1 MEVPGTTTVVS
12 GLSALLINKANAGII
27 KASAKYYSEKEFH
40 AYQLL
45 TVFAHKVVE
54 NNGPNRLR
62 GEVFSQPNIYRA
74 FAIVRSSVP
83 ARIDGRDQYPQE
95 LLDAERDYFSD
106 ELEHVRDWITPPQEI
121 DEGRRRPRIIPG
133 VRVTLPALCSTVI
146 EAEKARAM
154 ASTFSNFLKYSTPS
168 HQAFYLRGKYAGL
181 TKANAK
187 QLVKNL
193 GISTE
198 ERLEMAKKAYRKYWE
213 AKPFVVQRELWAAER
228 VQPRD
233 EAVIVEIRVR
243 YQARCLEVVQA
254 IQAMEMDPEI
264 ALPYLIS
271 ENKLDEK
278 KHYLSQFNEMLPRPF
293 ISLSR
298 ILQIELPLIAETNAQ
313 DEILRYRYRMLLS
326 LDENPDPQVKRNDLT
341 PLTGFGLKYIQV
353 DKGDLAHLA
362 PRIPNPAPNHGAGYR
377 AQVLEP
383 SGPDVEFS
391 DLAPK
396 VFHASKLRS
405 FLRRDLML
413 GRSVLVNGISAHLR
427 IVTPAQHAQAEAGFA
442 QAAAVRR
449 GAEPR
454 EYVPMQVRGEGVQV
468 QGRLDALARKEAK
481 ERAKY
486 VYPADAELVFGDPGI
501 RNIFGLVRAVRHNG
515 YMVPGKPWVIS
526 GGSYY
531 WETGIRDRVN
541 FANRTKQEEDR
552 ENDAFKAASTAVT
565 EARTKTAHYA
575 NCLAALKTRGA
586 AYRTMFKFY
595 GQDKLARIPFSNY
608 QETQK
613 FLAKTHKDICPTKK
627 HILILGD
634 GTFADSVKGLPP
646 AVVKKITRY
655 LISHGV
661 DVRFVDEFRS
671 SLLHCMYPYPVMMG
685 LLKWIVKKKMKNGKV
700 RRSLYR
706 VHGLLQA
713 SVPGNPSLV
722 NRDKN
727 APQNIMSTFVERSA
741 MEGRGEVTP
750 EFTHAVKNEDLY
762 RPPACFYRYYTKRNG
777 RRGYECVR
785 PPFPP
790 HVEPPPPP
798 PPPLGPPPPRP
809 PPFRR
814 PPPGQPPPPFGPLPP
829 PPPPPPFGPPH
840 AVLGPQ

>member
-1 MEVPGTTTVVS
+1 MDEPGTTTVVS

-27 KASAKYYSEKEFH
+27 KASAKYYSEKEYH
-40 AYQLL
+40 VYQLL

-54 NNGPNRLR
+54 NNEPNRLR
-62 GEVFSQPNIYRA
+62 GEVFSQTNIQRA
-74 FAIVRSSVP
+74 FSIVRSS
-83 ARIDGRDQYPQE
+83 ALFRGNAHDQYPQE

-106 ELEHVRDWITPPQEI
+106 QLEHVRDWITPRQEV

-133 VRVTLPALCSTVI
+133 VPLPLPELRSTFI

-154 ASTFSNFLKYSTPS
+154 ATTFSNFLKYSTPS

-187 QLVKNL
+187 QLVKIL

-198 ERLEMAKKAYRKYWE
+198 ERLEMANKAYRKHWE
-213 AKPFVVQRELWAAER
+213 AKPFLIERELWVAER
-228 VQPRD
+228 AQPRD
-233 EAVIVEIRVR
+233 EAVIAELRVR
-243 YQARCLEVVQA
+243 YRDKCVEVVQA
-254 IQAMEMDPEI
+254 IEAMELDPLI
-264 ALPYLIS
+264 ALPFLIS

-278 KHYLSQFNEMLPRPF
+278 KHYFSQLNEMLPRPF
-293 ISLSR
+293 ISLRR
-298 ILQIELPLIAETNAQ
+298 ILDIELLLIAPTNAQ
-313 DEILRYRYRMLLS
+313 DEILRYRYRMLQS
-326 LDENPDPQVKRNDLT
+326 LDTNPDPQVKRFDLT

-353 DKGDLAHLA
+353 DKQDLAHLA
-362 PRIPNPAPNHGAGYR
+362 PRIPNPAPNHGAGYH

-383 SGPDVEFS
+383 SGPGVEFS

-396 VFHASKLRS
+396 VFYASKLRS

-413 GRSVLVNGISAHLR
+413 GRSVLVNGISAHVR
-427 IVTPAQHAQAEAGFA
+427 IVTPAQHARAEAGFA
-442 QAAAVRR
+442 HAAAVRG

-468 QGRLDALARKEAK
+468 QARIDALARREQK
-481 ERAKY
+481 ERDKY
-486 VYPADAELVFGDPGI
+486 VYPDDAELVFGDPGI
-501 RNIFGLVRAVRHNG
+501 RNIFGLVRAVRRIG
-515 YMVPGKPWVIS
+515 YMVPGKPWVIT

-531 WETGIRDRVN
+531 GETGIRDRVT

-565 EARTKTAHYA
+565 EARTKTANYA

-586 AYRTMFKFY
+586 AYRTLFKFY

-613 FLAKTHKDICPTKK
+613 FLAKTHNDICPTKK

-671 SLLHCMYPYPVMMG
+671 SLLHWLFPHPVMMG
-685 LLKWIVKKKMKNGKV
+685 LLKWIVKMKMKNGKV

-727 APQNIMSTFVERSA
+727 APINIMNTFMERSA

-750 EFTHAVKNEDLY
+750 DFTHAVKNEDLY

-785 PPFPP
+785 PPYPP

-809 PPFRR
+809 PPVRR

-829 PPPPPPFGPPH
+829 PPPPFGQPH
-840 AVLGPQ
+840 AALGHQ